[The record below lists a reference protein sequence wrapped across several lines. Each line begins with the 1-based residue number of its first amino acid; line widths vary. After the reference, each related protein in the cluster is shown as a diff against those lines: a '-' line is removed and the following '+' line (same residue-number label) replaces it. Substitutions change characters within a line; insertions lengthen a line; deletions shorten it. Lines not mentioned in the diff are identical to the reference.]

1 VSVARHTALG
11 PTRAALVAGP
21 FPVAGAIHTVSFS
34 LSSATLIL
42 SGLAPTLW
50 VLLVVMM
57 VLGVANGALNTLVA
71 TLLLTRLPRERLGSG
86 LATMNGLARAAAA
99 VALGLGGLAGGLFG
113 PRPTFVGSGVVAL
126 AVTLVAGVR
135 VRSAAPS
142 EAAAP
147 LDGAT
152 AGRQDSSRSVDLRAP
167 SSTG

>member
-1 VSVARHTALG
+1 
-11 PTRAALVAGP
+11 
-21 FPVAGAIHTVSFS
+21 
-34 LSSATLIL
+34 
-42 SGLAPTLW
+42 
-50 VLLVVMM
+50 MM
-57 VLGVANGALNTLVA
+57 VLGMANGALNTLVA

-152 AGRQDSSRSVDLRAP
+152 PGRQDSRRSVDLRAP